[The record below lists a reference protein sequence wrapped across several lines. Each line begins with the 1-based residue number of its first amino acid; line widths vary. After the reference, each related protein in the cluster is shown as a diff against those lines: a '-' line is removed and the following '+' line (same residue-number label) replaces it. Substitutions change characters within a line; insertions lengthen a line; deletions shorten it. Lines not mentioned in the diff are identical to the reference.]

1 MASSPPASPADD
13 ALDLVPR
20 EGEHRASL
28 TRDFFVLQRKKGH
41 RYSVD
46 DMLVAWLACTRA
58 PHGRRVLDLG
68 CGLGSVLLMTAWA
81 LPDAELVGIEAQE
94 QSIELARRNVAL
106 NRCGQRVSLVH
117 GDLRE
122 AGLREQLG
130 RFDLI
135 TGTPPY
141 FDPKAATPCSDPQR
155 AHAKFELRGGIEAYC
170 EAAASLLSPE
180 GRFVVCGPSV
190 PPGRT
195 AAAMRNA
202 GLHALS
208 VRSVLPGSGRPA
220 FLELV
225 VAGLEPTEAV
235 IEPELVLREADG
247 RRNAE
252 HAAIRE
258 WFGVPASVY

>member
-1 MASSPPASPADD
+1 MLIGDGVPGRQSRQNPRPRSARVVESSM
-13 ALDLVPR
+13 
-20 EGEHRASL
+20 H
-28 TRDFFVLQRKKGH
+28 
-41 RYSVD
+41 SVN
-46 DMLVAWLACTRA
+46 
-58 PHGRRVLDLG
+58 
-68 CGLGSVLLMTAWA
+68 
-81 LPDAELVGIEAQE
+81 PDP
-94 QSIELARRNVAL
+94 ARRIVARIADEL
-106 NRCGQRVSLVH
+106 TVR
-117 GDLRE
+117 
-122 AGLREQLG
+122 
-130 RFDLI
+130 
-135 TGTPPY
+135 T
-141 FDPKAATPCSDPQR
+141 
-155 AHAKFELRGGIEAYC
+155 AHV

-195 AAAMRNA
+195 AVAMRNA

-208 VRSVLPGSGRPA
+208 VRSVLPGPGRPA